1 MRLTQPP
8 LQDDLFRLAAETDR
22 LVPQSRDASQTLL
35 TRLACVINC
44 LTDARN
50 VDDQFTEA
58 IAARFGKDGQ
68 GGRREQQR
76 IRPPCDQGR
85 YLPTG
90 ASRNSARARSERA
103 RDGYLH

>member
-1 MRLTQPP
+1 MRGRLCFRVEMRLTQPL
-8 LQDDLFRLAAETDR
+8 LQDDVFRLAACA
-22 LVPQSRDASQTLL
+22 PQTLL
-35 TRLACVINC
+35 TRLAGVINC

-50 VDDQFTEA
+50 VDDQFAEA

-76 IRPPCDQGR
+76 IRSPCDQGR

-103 RDGYLH
+103 REGYLH